1 MASILNV
8 DQINNA
14 AGTSAVT
21 IDSSGNVLMTGHVVQ
36 VKYRAVLNNGFAT
49 TSSTMTD
56 VTEWYVDITPKSA
69 SNILVWQSSIAIKSD
84 TLAAYARYRI
94 VDSNDSDTK
103 WSSNAYMCQ
112 SGYYQNATGL
122 EEVAFLHAN
131 TAGTTNAMRLQL
143 QLQVNSGG
151 SASNGW
157 SNSDHRII
165 MVTEIVQ

>member
-1 MASILNV
+1 MGLIRLN
-8 DQINNA
+8 DQSLTSV
-14 AGTSAVT
+14 TSAG
-21 IDSSGNVLMTGHVVQ
+21 IPIRSGSVVQ
-36 VKYRAVLNNGFAT
+36 TQFRAVLNNGFAT

-69 SNILVWQSSIAIKSD
+69 SNILVWQSSMATKSD
-84 TLAAYARYRI
+84 TLGAYVRYRI
-94 VDSNDSDTK
+94 VDSNNSDTK
-103 WSSNAYMCQ
+103 WNSNTYMGQ

-122 EEVAFLHAN
+122 EEVPFLHAN

-151 SASNGW
+151 SANNGW

-165 MVTEIVQ
+165 MVTEIAA